1 MTEDDKDL
9 LKRLLD
15 DELLSLKTVEET
27 GNRLKEL
34 IAENERLRDALSFY
48 AHSEE
53 PFGDIAIAALG
64 KPNGN
69 AN

>member
-34 IAENERLRDALSFY
+34 IAENERLR
-48 AHSEE
+48 EE
-53 PFGDIAIAALG
+53 KDRLVTFINTLLEDYDLEYEGIVLQ
-64 KPNGN
+64 
-69 AN
+69 

>member
-34 IAENERLRDALSFY
+34 IAENERLR
-48 AHSEE
+48 EE
-53 PFGDIAIAALG
+53 KDRLVTFINTLLENYDLEYEGIVLQ
-64 KPNGN
+64 
-69 AN
+69 